1 MKKLYCCDA
10 SRDLYEQYYTQQQK
24 GGADFPVHV
33 GVIRQRGHGIGS
45 VFASLYRRIL
55 PFVKT
60 LAPRV
65 LRSGAEM
72 IDSVSR
78 GKTWKQAAKDVVK
91 SQLPEALTKIAFS
104 EDSQSGSGLRR
115 KRLLTS
121 KKQHKKKQRKVK
133 RCRRDIFS

>member
-55 PFVKT
+55 PFVKS

-65 LRSGAEM
+65 LRSGAEL
-72 IDSVSR
+72 IDSVAK
-78 GKTWKQAAKDVVK
+78 GKTWKQAAKDVMK
-91 SQLPEALTKIAFS
+91 TQLPEALTKIAFS
-104 EDSQSGSGLRR
+104 DDNQSGSGLRR
-115 KRLLTS
+115 KRSLS
-121 KKQHKKKQRKVK
+121 SRKKKQQKSTK